1 MIETHTRILGIAPYD
16 GMRTAME
23 QAAQAYPNVE
33 MDIYTGDL
41 EDGQAIV
48 QQMPPNSYD
57 CIISR
62 GGTAALIRQV
72 TDLPVVDIHISVY
85 DVLRTMKLAEN
96 YSSLYAIVGFP
107 SITEPAH
114 TLCSLL
120 DFNLDI
126 LTVNNAAEVRHTLE
140 RLQQGGYRMVVCDM
154 VTHTIAR
161 EMGFDAFLITSG
173 VESLHAAIDQ
183 AVSISS
189 WFGHLR
195 QENLFLRS
203 ITQGQNGRV
212 IVMES
217 NGDLFYSS
225 ISEVPAELSSV
236 LQSHI
241 REIPASGNLRFYYT
255 ERDQLYSITAQQ
267 LLMNNVQR
275 CLFYCV
281 PARIPLHSSR
291 PGLRTLNKGEC
302 EYLFANSFYS
312 LSGAMG
318 TQAAE
323 IRSLALLRQPVFIY
337 GEPGT
342 GKEQIARY
350 LYLHSSLANHPFI
363 VVNCALL
370 NEKTWD
376 FLLNH
381 YNSPLSA
388 TGNTIYFQNFESIP
402 PQWSSELLAAIEET
416 GLARRVR
423 LIFSCSIVEGEPVP
437 EVLRHFSERLGSLAL
452 PLPSLRSRSD
462 EIPSLSS
469 LYLNSLNLELGK
481 QLSGFEP
488 RAIEMLRQYPWPNNY
503 TQFKNVLRALAA
515 LSDGPYIRAGTVAD
529 MLSKERTLR
538 AMPQPTSARKPSEQ
552 TLEEVIRDVVQQ
564 TVAAHGGNRA
574 AAARQL
580 GIRRLVI
587 HSGYIPLVYFPEWFT
602 EQSVA
607 FWREFLPEVP
617 EDMVLA
623 LENVMDETPQLMTD
637 IVRQVDDPR
646 LGLCLDVGHANTCA
660 SRTPPMEWIAPM
672 APYLRHVHLHNNL
685 GDWDLHSSLGEGSI
699 PMQQILAALLEQ
711 CPASTWTIE
720 NQDCA
725 PSLAWLA
732 QQGYLSEE

>member
-1 MIETHTRILGIAPYD
+1 MNHRIRVLGIAPYE
-16 GMRTAME
+16 GMKTLMSSVVADYPQIDLTLFVGDME
-23 QAAQAYPNVE
+23 QGLEIARSNFH
-33 MDIYTGDL
+33 GD
-41 EDGQAIV
+41 
-48 QQMPPNSYD
+48 YD
-57 CIISR
+57 VVISR
-62 GGTAALIRQV
+62 GGTAKMLQKNLA
-72 TDLPVVDIHISVY
+72 LPVIEIDISMY
-85 DVLRTMKLAEN
+85 DILCALKLADGLTGKTAMVSFAN
-96 YSSLYAIVGFP
+96 ITSSAHLLCDLMKYNMDIYTIDSAEAVEP
-107 SITEPAH
+107 TLRQLQKNDYQSI
-114 TLCSLL
+114 L
-120 DFNLDI
+120 
-126 LTVNNAAEVRHTLE
+126 
-140 RLQQGGYRMVVCDM
+140 CDM
-154 VTHTIAR
+154 ISNTTAKR
-161 EMGFDAFLITSG
+161 LGLNSFLITSG

-183 AVSISS
+183 AVNISS
-189 WFGHLR
+189 WFGYLR

-275 CLFYCV
+275 YLFYCV

-350 LYLHSSLANHPFI
+350 LYLHNSLANHPFI

-388 TGNTIYFQNFESIP
+388 TGNTIYFQNFESIS

-503 TQFKNVLRALAA
+503 TQFKNVLRALAV

-538 AMPQPTSARKPSEQ
+538 AVPQPASARKPSEQ

-580 GIRRLVI
+580 GI
-587 HSGYIPLVYFPEWFT
+587 
-602 EQSVA
+602 
-607 FWREFLPEVP
+607 
-617 EDMVLA
+617 
-623 LENVMDETPQLMTD
+623 
-637 IVRQVDDPR
+637 
-646 LGLCLDVGHANTCA
+646 
-660 SRTPPMEWIAPM
+660 SRTTLWRYMEKI
-672 APYLRHVHLHNNL
+672 
-685 GDWDLHSSLGEGSI
+685 EQK
-699 PMQQILAALLEQ
+699 QQNVEKE
-711 CPASTWTIE
+711 S
-720 NQDCA
+720 
-725 PSLAWLA
+725 
-732 QQGYLSEE
+732 

>member
-1 MIETHTRILGIAPYD
+1 
-16 GMRTAME
+16 ME

-48 QQMPPNSYD
+48 QQMPPTPTTASSPRRHCSPHPAGD
-57 CIISR
+57 RPAGGGHPHLGVRRAAHHEAGRELFQPLRHR
-62 GGTAALIRQV
+62 GL
-72 TDLPVVDIHISVY
+72 
-85 DVLRTMKLAEN
+85 
-96 YSSLYAIVGFP
+96 P

-183 AVSISS
+183 AVNISS
-189 WFGHLR
+189 WFGYLR

-255 ERDQLYSITAQQ
+255 DRDQLYSITAQQ
-267 LLMNNVQR
+267 LLMNNIQR
-275 CLFYCV
+275 YLFYCV

-350 LYLHSSLANHPFI
+350 LYLHSSLQTTP
-363 VVNCALL
+363 
-370 NEKTWD
+370 
-376 FLLNH
+376 
-381 YNSPLSA
+381 
-388 TGNTIYFQNFESIP
+388 
-402 PQWSSELLAAIEET
+402 SS
-416 GLARRVR
+416 
-423 LIFSCSIVEGEPVP
+423 
-437 EVLRHFSERLGSLAL
+437 
-452 PLPSLRSRSD
+452 
-462 EIPSLSS
+462 
-469 LYLNSLNLELGK
+469 
-481 QLSGFEP
+481 
-488 RAIEMLRQYPWPNNY
+488 W
-503 TQFKNVLRALAA
+503 
-515 LSDGPYIRAGTVAD
+515 
-529 MLSKERTLR
+529 
-538 AMPQPTSARKPSEQ
+538 
-552 TLEEVIRDVVQQ
+552 
-564 TVAAHGGNRA
+564 
-574 AAARQL
+574 
-580 GIRRLVI
+580 
-587 HSGYIPLVYFPEWFT
+587 
-602 EQSVA
+602 
-607 FWREFLPEVP
+607 
-617 EDMVLA
+617 
-623 LENVMDETPQLMTD
+623 
-637 IVRQVDDPR
+637 
-646 LGLCLDVGHANTCA
+646 
-660 SRTPPMEWIAPM
+660 
-672 APYLRHVHLHNNL
+672 
-685 GDWDLHSSLGEGSI
+685 
-699 PMQQILAALLEQ
+699 
-711 CPASTWTIE
+711 
-720 NQDCA
+720 
-725 PSLAWLA
+725 
-732 QQGYLSEE
+732 

>member
-1 MIETHTRILGIAPYD
+1 VIETHTRILGIAPYD

-183 AVSISS
+183 AVNISS
-189 WFGHLR
+189 WFGQLR

-267 LLMNNVQR
+267 LLMNNIQR

-291 PGLRTLNKGEC
+291 PGLRTLNKGRVRIPFRQQLLQPQRRDG
-302 EYLFANSFYS
+302 YPGGRDTLPRPAAPAGIHLRRARHRQRADRTLS
-312 LSGAMG
+312 LSAQLPCKPPLHRGELC
-318 TQAAE
+318 AAE
-323 IRSLALLRQPVFIY
+323 
-337 GEPGT
+337 
-342 GKEQIARY
+342 
-350 LYLHSSLANHPFI
+350 
-363 VVNCALL
+363 
-370 NEKTWD
+370 
-376 FLLNH
+376 
-381 YNSPLSA
+381 
-388 TGNTIYFQNFESIP
+388 
-402 PQWSSELLAAIEET
+402 
-416 GLARRVR
+416 
-423 LIFSCSIVEGEPVP
+423 
-437 EVLRHFSERLGSLAL
+437 
-452 PLPSLRSRSD
+452 
-462 EIPSLSS
+462 
-469 LYLNSLNLELGK
+469 
-481 QLSGFEP
+481 
-488 RAIEMLRQYPWPNNY
+488 
-503 TQFKNVLRALAA
+503 
-515 LSDGPYIRAGTVAD
+515 
-529 MLSKERTLR
+529 
-538 AMPQPTSARKPSEQ
+538 
-552 TLEEVIRDVVQQ
+552 
-564 TVAAHGGNRA
+564 
-574 AAARQL
+574 
-580 GIRRLVI
+580 
-587 HSGYIPLVYFPEWFT
+587 
-602 EQSVA
+602 
-607 FWREFLPEVP
+607 
-617 EDMVLA
+617 
-623 LENVMDETPQLMTD
+623 
-637 IVRQVDDPR
+637 
-646 LGLCLDVGHANTCA
+646 
-660 SRTPPMEWIAPM
+660 
-672 APYLRHVHLHNNL
+672 
-685 GDWDLHSSLGEGSI
+685 
-699 PMQQILAALLEQ
+699 
-711 CPASTWTIE
+711 
-720 NQDCA
+720 
-725 PSLAWLA
+725 
-732 QQGYLSEE
+732 

>member
-183 AVSISS
+183 AVNISS

-275 CLFYCV
+275 YLFYCV

-423 LIFSCSIVEGEPVP
+423 LIFSCSIVEGAPVP

-515 LSDGPYIRAGTVAD
+515 LSDNVAGLKALVKQAWACGHRRIAFIHGEKTSVTENRIAGFYQACEELGLEIPEEYVRDGVYHDVERCAEETRALLALPQRPTCIIFPDDFSALGGYNALAEAGLSIPDDISVMGYDGIYLSRVVNPSLVTYQQNTAALGQTAAD
-529 MLSKERTLR
+529 KLIELIEHPRVT
-538 AMPQPTSARKPSEQ
+538 
-552 TLEEVIRDVVQQ
+552 
-564 TVAAHGGNRA
+564 
-574 AAARQL
+574 
-580 GIRRLVI
+580 
-587 HSGYIPLVYFPEWFT
+587 
-602 EQSVA
+602 
-607 FWREFLPEVP
+607 LPEQIRVSGR
-617 EDMVLA
+617 L
-623 LENVMDETPQLMTD
+623 LSGGS
-637 IVRQVDDPR
+637 VR
-646 LGLCLDVGHANTCA
+646 
-660 SRTPPMEWIAPM
+660 
-672 APYLRHVHLHNNL
+672 
-685 GDWDLHSSLGEGSI
+685 SL
-699 PMQQILAALLEQ
+699 
-711 CPASTWTIE
+711 
-720 NQDCA
+720 
-725 PSLAWLA
+725 
-732 QQGYLSEE
+732 